1 LQAGQRLKVQRL
13 GGSLP
18 AVEDSVRASAELA
31 ITPTEI
37 KRDTSVVQ
45 AAAPAPV
52 DRGNKEARSYRVRQ
66 GDTLWSISKK
76 FDGVTVADLMRH
88 NNLSSSSKLTPG
100 MVLKIQR
107 G

>member
-1 LQAGQRLKVQRL
+1 
-13 GGSLP
+13 
-18 AVEDSVRASAELA
+18 
-31 ITPTEI
+31 
-37 KRDTSVVQ
+37 
-45 AAAPAPV
+45 V